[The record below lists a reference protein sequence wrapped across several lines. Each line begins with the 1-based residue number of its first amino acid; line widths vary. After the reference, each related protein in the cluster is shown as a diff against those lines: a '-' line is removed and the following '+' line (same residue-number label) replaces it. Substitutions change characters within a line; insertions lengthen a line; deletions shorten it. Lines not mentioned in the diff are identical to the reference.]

1 MGGAVSGRQ
10 PIASAITID
19 AVTKIYPGGNRGLDE
34 FSLGVETGEFLVL
47 LGPSGSGKTTLLRCL
62 AGIERVSSGTISL
75 GDQIVATSSQHL
87 PPERRDLGMVFQDY
101 ALWPHLTVRDNV
113 AFGLRRRG
121 LARNA
126 RRSGA
131 GDVLRRVGLEH
142 LHDRYPSQLSGG
154 EQQRVALARAL
165 AGRTGLILFDEP
177 LSNLDANL
185 RERLRIEI
193 SELVRESGATAV
205 YITHDQAE
213 AFALADR
220 VGVLQG
226 GRLLQVGRPEDIYG
240 DPATPFVARFTGLA
254 GEFPARILDRVDAP
268 GRAEVQITDLPMARP
283 MHGRMMAGTES
294 CVDVV
299 VAIRPA
305 AISLC
310 RHDVQEH
317 HVTGTVVDVAF
328 RDRGYE
334 HAIDLP
340 GHPRL
345 TGVLHHTRFDRG
357 DTVGLHFAAESCLIF
372 PTDGMPSPVLKDMA
386 VAEYVPV

>member
-1 MGGAVSGRQ
+1 
-10 PIASAITID
+10 
-19 AVTKIYPGGNRGLDE
+19 VTKIYPGGNRGLDE
-34 FSLGVETGEFLVL
+34 FSLSVDTGDFLVL

-75 GDQIVATSSQHL
+75 GENIVATSSRHL

-121 LARNA
+121 LARDA

-131 GDVLRRVGLEH
+131 GDVLARVGLGH
-142 LHDRYPSQLSGG
+142 LQDRFPSQLSGG

-226 GRLLQVGRPEDIYG
+226 GRLLQVGAPEDIYG
-240 DPATPFVARFTGLA
+240 DPATRFVARFTGLA
-254 GEFPARILDRVDAP
+254 GEFPARVLGPSDAR
-268 GRAEVQITDLPMARP
+268 GQVEVQITDLPMARP
-283 MHGRMMAGTES
+283 MHARVMAGTDGGR
-294 CVDVV
+294 DVV

-310 RHDVQEH
+310 AYDADAH

-357 DTVGLHFAAESCLIF
+357 ATVGLHFGAQHCLVF
-372 PTDGMPSPVLKDMA
+372 PPEETGSSLSSDAA
-386 VAEYVPV
+386 VAHGVPV